1 MKKKKSSEWSEEM
14 IEGNKDLA
22 LRVVT
27 ATPTNTPVKKTKR
40 GRPVKKVIVDEV
52 EERENL

>member
-1 MKKKKSSEWSEEM
+1 M